1 MQINL
6 YTLIQ
11 EKLSFNITNLNRDK
25 DEMNI
30 TFIEMTLNAPFT
42 IYEKIKAEALF
53 NFHQAVRNQ
62 EAHKFN
68 PDKPVDLKVRIRP
81 HFITTLNEADCY
93 DDSDI
98 FLKIQQEEEAF
109 VFINQTESWLL
120 WSVTQIEDL
129 PTELEEIG
137 TLKLGIKSKYGAKV
151 EEQTNETI
159 NPIDVATAFFYEN
172 GQSFDTV
179 NPKTLKTTVE
189 QHDSQWNVLVFHNER
204 ENITIVYSVLP
215 KKVQSEYRALM
226 AEMLIKINYDLGVGA
241 FEMDT
246 DDGEVRFRTAIGHTD
261 DRLSPALFENLFS
274 INIRTMA
281 SFIEKLLMKI
291 G

>member
-1 MQINL
+1 MQLNF
-6 YTLIQ
+6 YTLTQ
-11 EKLSFNITNLNRDK
+11 EKISLQITNLNRDK
-25 DEMNI
+25 DEQDV
-30 TFIEMTLNAPFT
+30 TFIEVALNAPYAV
-42 IYEKIKAEALF
+42 YEKIKAESLF
-53 NFHQAVRNQ
+53 NFHAAVRNQ
-62 EAHKFN
+62 ESKTFSA
-68 PDKPVDLKVRIRP
+68 DKNIELTIRIRP
-81 HFITTLNEADCY
+81 HFINILNDAECY
-93 DDSDI
+93 DDRDI
-98 FLKIQQEEEAF
+98 FLKMQSEEEAF
-109 VFINQTESWLL
+109 AFINQTESWLL

-151 EEQTNETI
+151 EEQTNETV
-159 NPIDVATAFFYEN
+159 NPIDVATAFFYEK

-204 ENITIVYSVLP
+204 ENITMVYSVLP

-246 DDGEVRFRTAIGHTD
+246 DDGEVRFRTAIGHTN